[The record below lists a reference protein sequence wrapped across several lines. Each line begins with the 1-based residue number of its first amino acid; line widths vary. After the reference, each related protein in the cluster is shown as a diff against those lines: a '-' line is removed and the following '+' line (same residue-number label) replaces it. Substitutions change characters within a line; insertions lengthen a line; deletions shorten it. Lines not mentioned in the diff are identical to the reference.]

1 MRHPHGET
9 VTRLRAVMVLDPYSQ
24 ELTQA
29 AWDDDA
35 NPPTPL
41 EVPRCAVDDSKT
53 RETNDTNRNA
63 VVTDFVV
70 YPDEQYDIKSGDRL
84 VVRGLTCEIVGR
96 PSTPVN
102 PFNGDAPGMEIFAN
116 VWEG

>member
-9 VTRLRAVMVLDPYSQ
+9 VTRLRATPVLDPYSN
-24 ELTQA
+24 EATGSD
-29 AWDDDA
+29 WDDPD
-35 NPPTPL
+35 TL
-41 EVPRCAVDDSKT
+41 EIPRCAVDDSKT
-53 RETNDTNRNA
+53 RETNDTTRNA

-70 YPDEQYDIKSGDRL
+70 WPDAHYDVKSGDRL
-84 VVRGLTCEIVGR
+84 VIRDLTCEIVGR

-102 PFNGDAPGMEIFAN
+102 PFNGDAPGMEVFAN